1 MCWSSLIS
9 TPPIPRTNCCGELGG
24 AEAIGPILV
33 GMQKPI
39 QVLATGAE
47 VRDIFN
53 MTTLAVIEARENA

>member
-1 MCWSSLIS
+1 
-9 TPPIPRTNCCGELGG
+9 
-24 AEAIGPILV
+24 
-33 GMQKPI
+33 MQKPI